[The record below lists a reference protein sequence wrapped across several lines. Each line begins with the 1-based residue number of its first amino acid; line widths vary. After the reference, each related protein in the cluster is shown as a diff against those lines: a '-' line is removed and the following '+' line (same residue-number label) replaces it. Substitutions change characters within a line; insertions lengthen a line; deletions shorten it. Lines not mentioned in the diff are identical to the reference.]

1 MPDDQVR
8 VASSL
13 IPAAA
18 KNTRVSIAKED
29 KRDRDTRKGQSVIA
43 AADDQLFV
51 IF

>member
-8 VASSL
+8 VSSSL

-18 KNTRVSIAKED
+18 KNHRRED
-29 KRDRDTRKGQSVIA
+29 KRDRDKRKGQSVIA

-51 IF
+51 TF